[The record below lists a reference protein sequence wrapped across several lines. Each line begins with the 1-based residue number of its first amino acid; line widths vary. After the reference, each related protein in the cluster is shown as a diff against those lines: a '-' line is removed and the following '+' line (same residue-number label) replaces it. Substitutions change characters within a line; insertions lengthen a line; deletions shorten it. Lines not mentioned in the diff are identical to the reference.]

1 MSDPEPSVPASP
13 PPSAQASDPAA
24 IHYSFLVHSQKT
36 LTENLP
42 PRVEN
47 KLLARQKRR
56 RTRYV
61 DKFATLTRAWVL

>member
-13 PPSAQASDPAA
+13 PPSAQVSDPAA
-24 IHYSFLVHSQKT
+24 VHYSFLVHSQKT

-56 RTRYV
+56 RTR
-61 DKFATLTRAWVL
+61 